1 MSFNTITELPKEIG
15 RLTPLEHLTF
25 ATKLPEDINL
35 RLLDC
40 RRNNISDI
48 SVAYTLPKFEKTLRR
63 SQFRPRHSSTYWSM
77 LVDSGCLAQ

>member
-15 RLTPLEHLTF
+15 RLTPPEHLTF
-25 ATKLPEDINL
+25 VGNQVTKLPEDINL

-48 SVAYTLPKFEKTLRR
+48 SVAYTLPKFEKTLRP
-63 SQFRPRHSSTYWSM
+63 SQFRPRHSSTY
-77 LVDSGCLAQ
+77 